1 MERSITGLSVTDSA
15 EDIQPNWS
23 ELTGVN
29 FRDQELMLRPSE
41 LWDQPKNIE
50 LIRDDDLDDR
60 ASLPWEELRL
70 LASINPGIKAPTT
83 LGSTGHKGQT
93 PA

>member
-60 ASLPWEELRL
+60 ANLPWE
-70 LASINPGIKAPTT
+70 
-83 LGSTGHKGQT
+83 
-93 PA
+93 

>member
-1 MERSITGLSVTDSA
+1 MERSITGLSVTDNA

-60 ASLPWEELRL
+60 ANLPWE
-70 LASINPGIKAPTT
+70 
-83 LGSTGHKGQT
+83 
-93 PA
+93 

>member
-1 MERSITGLSVTDSA
+1 MERSTTGLSVTDSA

-60 ASLPWEELRL
+60 ANLPWE
-70 LASINPGIKAPTT
+70 
-83 LGSTGHKGQT
+83 
-93 PA
+93 

>member
-23 ELTGVN
+23 DLTGIN

-60 ASLPWEELRL
+60 ANLPWE
-70 LASINPGIKAPTT
+70 
-83 LGSTGHKGQT
+83 
-93 PA
+93 